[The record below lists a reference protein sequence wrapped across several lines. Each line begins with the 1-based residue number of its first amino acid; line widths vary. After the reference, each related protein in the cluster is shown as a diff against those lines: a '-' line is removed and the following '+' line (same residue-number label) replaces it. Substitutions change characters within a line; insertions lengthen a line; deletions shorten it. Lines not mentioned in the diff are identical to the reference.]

1 MGISSG
7 DGRLDSTNTEAELI
21 ILQNDDPIAFTM
33 GLVTAVEGD
42 VLAVRVVRG
51 GQAVDMARVSF
62 ILSLQSAVD
71 EDVNLTSAYEVIFT
85 SGQNETEILLSITDD
100 DIPELAERFTLELT
114 NVTNGELISLST
126 QSYYTNI

>member
-51 GQAVDMARVSF
+51 GQAVDTARVTF

-126 QSYYTNI
+126 QNYYTNI

>member
-51 GQAVDMARVSF
+51 GQAVDTARVTF